1 MADFLA
7 QLAGVELRYEE
18 MTHLLSDPEVV
29 GDPQRYAAL
38 MKEYTG
44 LTPLMDSCGGY
55 GGRKKGYGDAWRWWG
70 RGGRTGEAQF

>member
-29 GDPQRYAAL
+29 GDQI
-38 MKEYTG
+38 
-44 LTPLMDSCGGY
+44 
-55 GGRKKGYGDAWRWWG
+55 GRAHV
-70 RGGRTGEAQF
+70 